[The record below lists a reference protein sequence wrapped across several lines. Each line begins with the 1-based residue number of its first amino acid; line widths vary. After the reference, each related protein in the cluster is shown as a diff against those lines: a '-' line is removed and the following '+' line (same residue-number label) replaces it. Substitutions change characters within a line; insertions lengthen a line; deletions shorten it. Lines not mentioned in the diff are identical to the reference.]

1 MTPFFVFV
9 FVFYVDAH
17 TASLLHTEIKPQ
29 GSKENQGNALNDVER
44 IFRKKYHL
52 TIFIAD

>member
-17 TASLLHTEIKPQ
+17 TASLLHAEIKPQ
-29 GSKENQGNALNDVER
+29 GSKQNQDNALNDVKR
-44 IFRKKYHL
+44 IFLKKYYF